1 MVKRILKKGIYNL
14 KTLGRAFKYRN
25 YRLYFAGDFTSQIG
39 YWMQRVAFEYL
50 IYKVTR
56 SELYIGIVGFTML
69 VPVFFISP
77 FAGFAADRI
86 NRHRMIIIT
95 QIMATLQASVL
106 AVLALTGTISI
117 WQIIVLSIFY
127 GLVRAFD
134 TPTRQAFVVHMVE
147 HKENL
152 GSAIALN
159 SAMFNLARLVGPA
172 LAGVVLGFASD
183 WVRPFVAP
191 GSPLLEFSGEGICF
205 IINAV
210 TYLAIIFCLLAMRLP
225 PHSPHTHKSHP
236 LQDLNQ
242 GFKYAFSSPPIR
254 SILLLLAALAFF
266 GLFYLALLPVVASE
280 ELGTV
285 EKLVQQTSGLVK
297 SFEQAFGWLLSGVGI
312 GAIMGALFIGTR
324 KNVHNLWKIIPFASI
339 IFGASIVGLSFSTS
353 FWITLLLVSLTG
365 FGQMIQFASSNTLLQ
380 NIIPDEKRG
389 RVMSL
394 YTIATIGIVPFGR
407 LVMGMVAEYIG
418 TPLTLRLGGGIA
430 VIAALVFARGMDRF
444 VSRTSG

>member
-1 MVKRILKKGIYNL
+1 MVKKIFKKGIYNL
-14 KTLGRAFKYRN
+14 KTLGRAFAYRN
-25 YRLYFAGDFTSQIG
+25 YRLYFAGHFTSLIG

-69 VPVFFISP
+69 VPIFFISP
-77 FAGFAADRI
+77 FAGVAADRI
-86 NRHRMIIIT
+86 NRHRMILFT
-95 QIMATLQASVL
+95 QIMATVQASIL

-117 WQIIVLSIFY
+117 WQIIALSVLY

-134 TPTRQAFVVHMVE
+134 IPARQAFVVHMVE
-147 HKENL
+147 RRENL

-172 LAGVVLGFASD
+172 LAGLVLGFASD
-183 WVRPFVAP
+183 WIRPLVPP
-191 GSPLLEFSGEGICF
+191 GSALVEFSGEGICF

-225 PHSPHTHKSHP
+225 PHKPPALKSHP
-236 LQDLNQ
+236 LKDLKQ
-242 GFKYAFSSPPIR
+242 GIKYAFSSPPIR
-254 SILLLLAALAFF
+254 SILLLLASLAFF

-285 EKLVQQTSGLVK
+285 EQLMQQSFGVVK

-312 GAIMGALFIGTR
+312 GAIMGAVFIGTR
-324 KNVHNLWKIIPFASI
+324 KKVQNLWRIIPVASI
-339 IFGASIVGLSFSTS
+339 IFGGSIAASSFSHN
-353 FWITLLLVSLTG
+353 FWITLVLMTLAG

-380 NIIPDEKRG
+380 NIVPDEKRG

-394 YTIATIGIVPFGR
+394 YTIAIVGIVPFGR
-407 LVMGMVAEYIG
+407 LVMGTLAEYIG

-430 VIAALVFARGMDRF
+430 VISALVFGLGVINGLADR
-444 VSRTSG
+444 